1 MRKNILF
8 NDIEDKTVVWFENSN
23 HYVVLEKRAAQIIK
37 DLQSNT
43 LIDTIA
49 EELGNEFEIPIEEA
63 VAFIKDLKKNIFTPN
78 QEEKEKN
85 NHDFEATKPPSQ
97 FELSKLYRINDL
109 IFKIDFSGE
118 FELSLVHPKFA
129 HLEII
134 SNEDKV
140 NHHYKVFTNND
151 HTFLYVDNDFI
162 GAWSY
167 QDIHYFQGKLS
178 MQIVQHLHKKPEKDW
193 LGVFHASAVSD
204 GNNGMLFL
212 GDSGNGK
219 STSLALLQA
228 HGFHCIADDFVPVSA
243 LTQDIYS
250 FPAAISIKKNSL
262 DVLVPFYPELRT
274 TSEYHFTRLKK
285 IVRFLP
291 PKNENSIVDVPC
303 KGFVFIKYDETV
315 DFELTEISSIE
326 AFEDLVPDSWLSPI
340 PENVTS
346 FLEWFASIP
355 CYKIV
360 YANNDKMISEVSKL
374 FANVL

>member
-37 DLQSNT
+37 DLQSNP
-43 LIDTIA
+43 LINTIA

-63 VAFIKDLKKNIFTPN
+63 IAFVKDLKKNIFTPN
-78 QEEKEKN
+78 QVEKEKN
-85 NHDFEATKPPSQ
+85 NHDFEATKSPSQ
-97 FELSKLYRINDL
+97 FELSKLYKINDL

-134 SNEDKV
+134 SNEGKV

-151 HTFLYVDNDFI
+151 RTFLYVDAVFI

-228 HGFHCIADDFVPVSA
+228 HDFHCIADDFVPVSA

-262 DVLVPFYPELRT
+262 DVLAPFYPELRT

-291 PKNENSIVDVPC
+291 PKNENSIIDVPC
-303 KGFVFIKYDETV
+303 KGFVFIKYDKTV

-326 AFEDLVPDSWLSPI
+326 AFENLVPDSWLSPL

-355 CYKIV
+355 CYKVV